1 VKRPYL
7 FGYLFARAAK
17 GLALF
22 VTLIGIGYCFL
33 QYSEANAAASAVAY
47 QPSAS
52 LQRALGN
59 LRNAF
64 VASERIVSAFNV
76 NNRVTTPKVQE
87 PHFPVTISINADF
100 VAVAHTLA
108 RADQDRRLL
117 KQSVVSRF
125 DALVRSI
132 ETKLRAYAAG
142 LGSLPSPSPSPS
154 PAASS
159 SAGAT
164 PVSVSLPTQEEE
176 SLFSSRLNAAEVD
189 KRNANLGLR
198 KEFLKVL
205 ETKAE
210 NPENR
215 SSLNE
220 AVDQLKILQR
230 LLPEELESSAAAPS
244 EPPSAEVNLGT
255 EKSSKILPSERIA
268 SQLAQLRGEVRQTFL
283 SPWTLDDAF
292 EQASDLAAV
301 EREKCRVADL
311 AQKGIWL
318 SSVSRILI
326 GLLAAALASLVILVC
341 ADLVKTFLDTASHT
355 GVVADAINAM
365 RGATVIAKNQYR
377 ETQSNGGQ

>member
-1 VKRPYL
+1 MKRPYL

-33 QYSEANAAASAVAY
+33 QYSQAKAAASAVAY
-47 QPSAS
+47 QSSAS
-52 LQRALGN
+52 LQRALDN

-87 PHFPVTISINADF
+87 PHFPAMISVNADF
-100 VAVAHTLA
+100 VAVADTLA
-108 RADQDRRLL
+108 RADLDRRLL

-142 LGSLPSPSPSPS
+142 LGSLPSPSPSP
-154 PAASS
+154 AASS

-164 PVSVSLPTQEEE
+164 PASVSLPTQEEE
-176 SLFSSRLNAAEVD
+176 SLFSSRLHAAEVD
-189 KRNANLGLR
+189 RRNANLGLR
-198 KEFLKVL
+198 QEFLKVL

-255 EKSSKILPSERIA
+255 EKSSKILPSERVA
-268 SQLAQLRGEVRQTFL
+268 SQLEQLRGEVRQTFL

-301 EREKCRVADL
+301 ERDKCRVAYL

-318 SSVSRILI
+318 STVSRILI

-365 RGATVIAKNQYR
+365 RGATVITKNQYR

>member
-1 VKRPYL
+1 MKRPYL

-33 QYSEANAAASAVAY
+33 QYSQAKAAASAVAY
-47 QPSAS
+47 QSSAS
-52 LQRALGN
+52 LQRALDN

-87 PHFPVTISINADF
+87 PHFPAMISVNADF
-100 VAVAHTLA
+100 VAVADTLA
-108 RADQDRRLL
+108 RADLDRRLL

-142 LGSLPSPSPSPS
+142 LGSLPSPSPSP
-154 PAASS
+154 AASS

-164 PVSVSLPTQEEE
+164 PASVSLPTQEEE
-176 SLFSSRLNAAEVD
+176 SLFSSRLHAAEVD
-189 KRNANLGLR
+189 RRNANLGLR
-198 KEFLKVL
+198 QEFLKVL

-255 EKSSKILPSERIA
+255 EKSSKILPSERVA
-268 SQLAQLRGEVRQTFL
+268 SQLEQLRGEVRQTFL

-301 EREKCRVADL
+301 ERDKCRVADL

-318 SSVSRILI
+318 STVSRILI

-365 RGATVIAKNQYR
+365 RGATVITKNQYR

>member
-1 VKRPYL
+1 M
-7 FGYLFARAAK
+7 
-17 GLALF
+17 
-22 VTLIGIGYCFL
+22 
-33 QYSEANAAASAVAY
+33 
-47 QPSAS
+47 
-52 LQRALGN
+52 
-59 LRNAF
+59 
-64 VASERIVSAFNV
+64 
-76 NNRVTTPKVQE
+76 
-87 PHFPVTISINADF
+87 ISVNADF
-100 VAVAHTLA
+100 VAVADTLA
-108 RADQDRRLL
+108 RADLDRRLL

-132 ETKLRAYAAG
+132 ETKLRTYAAG
-142 LGSLPSPSPSPS
+142 LGSLPSPSPS

-164 PVSVSLPTQEEE
+164 PASVSLPTQEEE
-176 SLFSSRLNAAEVD
+176 SLFSSRLHAAEVD
-189 KRNANLGLR
+189 RRNANLGLR
-198 KEFLKVL
+198 QEFLKVL

-255 EKSSKILPSERIA
+255 EKSSKILPSERVA
-268 SQLAQLRGEVRQTFL
+268 SQLEQLRGEVRQTFL

-301 EREKCRVADL
+301 ERDKCRVADL

-318 SSVSRILI
+318 STVSRILI

-365 RGATVIAKNQYR
+365 RGATVITKNQYR